1 MNFATLYAKYYFQA
15 TGGKKLKKGPFNGLL
30 TIKLPI
36 NTDSQLKSHG
46 LCSGKCLKISS
57 NRLKSISG
65 HFDNDVLQVSDFYVI
80 LSLFSIVL
88 LIPL

>member
-1 MNFATLYAKYYFQA
+1 MKYNFQA

-57 NRLKSISG
+57 NRLKFISG
-65 HFDNDVLQVSDFYVI
+65 HFDNDVLQVSDFLCDFVTFQYC
-80 LSLFSIVL
+80 SIDF
-88 LIPL
+88 IIG

>member
-1 MNFATLYAKYYFQA
+1 MYTKYNFQA

-65 HFDNDVLQVSDFYVI
+65 HFDNDVLQVSDFLCDFVTFQYCTI
-80 LSLFSIVL
+80 DFI
-88 LIPL
+88 IG